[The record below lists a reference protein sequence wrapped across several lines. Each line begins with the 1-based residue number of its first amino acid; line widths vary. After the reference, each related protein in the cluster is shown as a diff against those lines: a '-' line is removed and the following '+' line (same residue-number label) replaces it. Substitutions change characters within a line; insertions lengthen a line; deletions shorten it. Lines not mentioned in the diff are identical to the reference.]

1 MLHISLPLA
10 IGWRLPILMINIG
23 RINTLTALRQTSV
36 GFFLGDLSDRQTQDF
51 SNDILLPNKY
61 VPDTLAV
68 DDDIDVFV
76 YTDSEDRPI
85 ATTLTPAIQRNEFAA
100 LQVVAITPAGAFL
113 DWGLEKDLL
122 VPHREQAWPM
132 EIGQWYVVFMYLD
145 EETNRLVASSKVNR
159 FLDPD
164 VLDLEVGEEVQLLA
178 YELTDLGVNVI
189 IDNRYRGLVYKNEIF
204 RTVRPGD
211 LLIGYIKH
219 IRDDGRVDV
228 SLQRTGFENV
238 EPNAQRILAMLKVE
252 NGFLPLTDKT
262 PPEEIHAALE
272 MSKKTFKKAIGT
284 LYRERKIVIDD
295 TGIRLI

>member
-1 MLHISLPLA
+1 
-10 IGWRLPILMINIG
+10 MIDIG

-36 GFFLGDLSDRQTQDF
+36 GFFLGDLTDRKSQDF

-100 LQVVAITPAGAFL
+100 LQVVSVTSAGAFL

-132 EIGQWYVVFMYLD
+132 EVGNWYVVFMYLD
-145 EETNRLVASSKVNR
+145 ETTNRLVASSKVNR

-164 VLDLEVGEEVQLLA
+164 ISDLVLGEEVQLLA

-189 IDNRYRGLVYKNEIF
+189 INNRYRGLVYANEIF

-211 LLIGYIKH
+211 PLIGYIKN
-219 IRDDGRVDV
+219 IRDDSRVDV
-228 SLQRTGFENV
+228 SLQRSGYENV
-238 EPNAQRILAMLKVE
+238 EPNARRILATLKAE
-252 NGFLPLTDKT
+252 NGFLPLTDNT
-262 PPEEIHAALE
+262 SPEVIYAALE

-284 LYRERKIVIDD
+284 LYRERKIMIEEK
-295 TGIRLI
+295 GIRLI